1 MISYGEHPENQC
13 QLELPGV
20 NDRAREIWDEVKKWK
35 NLHISEWCFYKENA
49 YHECSFAS
57 DGKASPNTCLSD
69 VRRRYH
75 VEIPN
80 AWAPAM
86 ARMAMAEDDRLNFRM
101 AKSMFD
107 ACAEIKL

>member
-1 MISYGEHPENQC
+1 MIPYGSEPENQT

-20 NDRAREIWDEVKKWK
+20 NDRARKIWEEVRWWK
-35 NLHISEWCFYKENA
+35 NTHFTEWSFYKKNA
-49 YHECSFAS
+49 LEECSYAS

-69 VRRRYH
+69 VRRRFH
-75 VEIPN
+75 VELPN

-86 ARMAMAEDDRLNFRM
+86 ARMAMEEDSQLKFRM

-107 ACAEIKL
+107 ACAQVKL